1 MRHEEHAMNRYRYT
15 RRNGKTFVSC
25 TRCGENLVPA
35 PTTFEEDPIC
45 WECCPLPAVSERTHF
60 ARLVAMLCAAEAAV
74 VCTLLGWDGIAKM
87 YRLVWDMITP
97 W

>member
-1 MRHEEHAMNRYRYT
+1 MRYRYT
-15 RRNGKTFVSC
+15 RRNGKTYVSC

-60 ARLVAMLCAAEAAV
+60 AGLVAMLCAAEAAV
-74 VCTLLGWDGIAKM
+74 VCTLLGGGRHQAHVRAGVGHDHPVVM
-87 YRLVWDMITP
+87 NV
-97 W
+97 